1 MCKQAYRDTAE
12 SIVMDALAE
21 AKEKGWTFEMLA
33 ERIGGSPHS
42 FRHYAYGE
50 GHPSLA
56 VFIGILVTAKPKK
69 AVKRIAELAGL
80 RAVEVNE
87 NSLSTSFGRVM
98 KEVGEAIAEISQ
110 ALEDGEITEDEAKA
124 CLKEVDEAIDE
135 LIKFKNQLM
144 EVR

>member
-1 MCKQAYRDTAE
+1 MYKEAFRAVAE
-12 SIVMDALAE
+12 DLTKLAMLE
-21 AKEKGWTFEMLA
+21 AHQKGYTHEMIAFKLGISLSSVEKYSGKE
-33 ERIGGSPHS
+33 RV
-42 FRHYAYGE
+42 
-50 GHPSLA
+50 PSLA
-56 VFIGILVTAKPKK
+56 GFLALIVGLKLKEPVKK
-69 AVKRIAELAGL
+69 IAELVGL

-87 NSLSTSFGRVM
+87 NSLPTSFGKVM